1 MTPIDVI
8 PIPALKDNYIWLLR
22 KAGVAQ
28 CAVVDPGDARPVMDY
43 LRAEGLTLS
52 AVLITHHHADHTAGL
67 PALKQAFPACAV
79 YGPAREGSALIERRL
94 AQGMKERLPEL
105 DIEFEAL
112 DIPGHTLG
120 HIAYYCAAQSLLFC
134 GDTLFAAGCGRL
146 FEGTAAQLY
155 ESLRRLAALPGATAI
170 YCGHEYTLRN
180 IAFARRVEPGNGA
193 LRAYERRTASLREAR
208 RPSLPTQMRDEL
220 SVNPFLR
227 AHVEDVRRAAEG
239 YSGEFLPS
247 PVEVFRVL
255 RSWKDG
261 F

>member
-1 MTPIDVI
+1 MDAIDVI

-22 KAGVAQ
+22 RAGVAQ

-43 LRAEGLTLS
+43 LRTERLDLA

-67 PALKQAFPACAV
+67 PVLKQAFPAAIV
-79 YGPAREGSALIERRL
+79 YGPEREGPALIERRL
-94 AQGMKERLPEL
+94 AQGMQACLPGL
-105 DIEFEAL
+105 GVGFEIL

-120 HIAYYCAAQSLLFC
+120 HIAYYCPAQSLLFC

-146 FEGTAAQLY
+146 FEGTAGQMY
-155 ESLRRLAALPGATAI
+155 ESLRRLAALPGATAV
-170 YCGHEYTLRN
+170 YCGHEYTLQN
-180 IAFARRVEPGNGA
+180 LAFARAIEPDN
-193 LRAYERRTASLREAR
+193 ASLPAFQR
-208 RPSLPTQMRDEL
+208 RAVELRDAGRPTLPTHMRDEL

-227 AHVEDVRRAAEG
+227 AHVEGVRRAAEG
-239 YSGEFLPS
+239 FSGEGLPS
-247 PVEVFRVL
+247 PAEVFRVL